1 VFALGN
7 AGYYGSTGGH
17 HINAPITGIQ
27 SSPTGSGYWLVSQDG
42 GVFSFGDAHYYGSA
56 GDLHLNQ
63 PTVAI
68 S

>member
-1 VFALGN
+1 
-7 AGYYGSTGGH
+7 
-17 HINAPITGIQ
+17 
-27 SSPTGSGYWLVSQDG
+27 VSQDG